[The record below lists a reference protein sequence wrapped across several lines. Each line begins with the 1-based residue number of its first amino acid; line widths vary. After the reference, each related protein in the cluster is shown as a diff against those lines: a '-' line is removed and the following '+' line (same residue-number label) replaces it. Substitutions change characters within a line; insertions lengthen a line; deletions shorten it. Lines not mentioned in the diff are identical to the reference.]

1 MVKKVSN
8 RSVPDY
14 AQFGHDVDGYGAM
27 WTRSTPM
34 GYRRGDYRR
43 GGYRVGYL
51 PHRLA
56 QILSARADSIV
67 QVIYSYGTPIAWLD
81 AGAWVVP
88 DVRYSGTTGKHQGY
102 LWPLAGRLDIPAD
115 VSITG
120 YLRILNG
127 QDRYSHGR
135 LTSPAA
141 TSPLFR

>member
-14 AQFGHDVDGYGAM
+14 AQFGQDVDGYGAM

-34 GYRRGDYRR
+34 GIRR
-43 GGYRVGYL
+43 GGYRVGHL

-56 QILSARADSIV
+56 QILSERADSIV

-88 DVRYSGTTGKHQGY
+88 DVRYSVTTGKHQGY
-102 LWPLAGRLDIPAD
+102 LWSLSARTSIPAD
-115 VSITG
+115 VSLTG

-127 QDRYSHGR
+127 QDVYSHGR
-135 LTSPAA
+135 LTSPHA
-141 TSPLFR
+141 TSPAFR